1 MNLLFQLYL
10 FCECDVNDV
19 DRELPQ
25 DLDLILNSVREAS
38 GICGE
43 NESGNGNES
52 GVSSNTS
59 LKEYSS
65 RPKTVSWKIFWR

>member
-43 NESGNGNES
+43 NESGNGNGNES
-52 GVSSNTS
+52 EVSWNTS
-59 LKEYSS
+59 LRIVVCQFHEYF
-65 RPKTVSWKIFWR
+65 P